1 MLTCLIDT
9 LILALNFRHLPQSA
23 QYYYHNDEDDDPT
36 EDVLSKQGKGIYL
49 PAKNCSGIT
58 DVTLRHVMTHDVLIQ
73 RTLT

>member
-36 EDVLSKQGKGIYL
+36 EDVLSKQGKGIFL
-49 PAKNCSGIT
+49 PAKELLGCHRYDCNLLIKMSRFH
-58 DVTLRHVMTHDVLIQ
+58 LRI
-73 RTLT
+73 